1 MRYIGI
7 DLHKQTVVVAA
18 ESSRGKALS
27 NRTFST
33 RKTEAIESFF
43 KKQAPFKAVIE
54 ATCSYRWLY
63 DLISPFGEVKLAHP
77 LKLRAIV
84 SGRAKTDKLDS
95 AMLAKLLR
103 AGMIPEAYIPPA
115 RYQGLRDLTRARARL
130 SRKATEAKNELHALL
145 ARANEHSP
153 YKSTF
158 GVRGRR
164 WIANANLGPA
174 ANRVKGE
181 LLRRLE
187 HFENELQLMT
197 VELEQAAAYYPEVE
211 ALLDIHGF
219 GLFSALVVIAE
230 IGEPWRFPSGDKVAA
245 YTGLTARVNQS
256 GGHSYQGHIT
266 RQGSNMLRWILV
278 QVSMHVTR
286 RDAKLNS
293 FYQRIRKRSSAKIA
307 RVAVARKLAVI
318 AWVRLRNWHRANAML
333 KI

>member
-18 ESSRGKALS
+18 ESSRGKALC

-43 KKQAPFKAVIE
+43 KKQAPFTAVIE

-103 AGMIPEAYIPPA
+103 ADMIPESYVPPA
-115 RYQGLRDLTRARARL
+115 RYQELRDLTRARARL

-158 GVRGRR
+158 GVRGRK
-164 WIANANLGPA
+164 WLLKVELGMS
-174 ANRVKGE
+174 ANRVKAE
-181 LLRRLE
+181 LVRRLE
-187 HFENELQLMT
+187 HFE
-197 VELEQAAAYYPEVE
+197 VELNAMDEELESIAGSFPEIQS
-211 ALLDIHGF
+211 LQDIHGF
-219 GLFSALVVIAE
+219 GLFTSLLVAAE

-245 YTGLTARVNQS
+245 YAGLTARVNQS
-256 GGHSYQGHIT
+256 GRHSYHGHIT
-266 RQGSNMLRWILV
+266 RQGSPWLRWVLV
-278 QVSMHVTR
+278 QASMHVTR

-293 FYQRIRKRSSAKIA
+293 FYQRVRKRSSAKIA

-318 AWVRLRNWHRANAML
+318 AWVRLRNWHRGNAMF